1 VRRVGYLVEKQVMK
15 VRQLGDAPGGG
26 DRRRAEVDARDL
38 AAERGGQMYRRAAQK
53 RTNVENVIRC
63 RDAGEV
69 GELARVLGAAQVI
82 LQVADG
88 QGAAVAKGAGQDG
101 RLHHGLDAI
110 EQACSLRQRPLRA
123 DRVQDVVIVHYK
135 GFSAIVS
142 QPANYTAQSAGF

>member
-1 VRRVGYLVEKQVMK
+1 
-15 VRQLGDAPGGG
+15 
-26 DRRRAEVDARDL
+26 
-38 AAERGGQMYRRAAQK
+38 MYRRAAQK

-63 RDAGEV
+63 CDVGEF
-69 GELARVLGAAQVI
+69 GELARVLGTAQVI
-82 LQVADG
+82 LQPADG
-88 QGAAVAKGAGQDG
+88 QGAAVAKGTGQDG